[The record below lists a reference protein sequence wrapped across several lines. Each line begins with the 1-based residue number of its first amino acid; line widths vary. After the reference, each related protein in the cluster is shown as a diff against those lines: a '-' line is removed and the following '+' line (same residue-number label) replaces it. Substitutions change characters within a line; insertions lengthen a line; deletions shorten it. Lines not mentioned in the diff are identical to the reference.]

1 MGNPSFFHRI
11 SHALFER
18 LLPDVIVPVP
28 IVLGPLRGL
37 LIEINLRWERQFIYG
52 NYEFEMMKAIQDFV
66 KPGNV
71 VYDVGAHVGYFTL
84 LISILA
90 GPKGYCFAFEPSP
103 PVSQRLET
111 NIHKNKWKLDA
122 NVQIMKM
129 ALFDEV
135 GEREFFL
142 GGSTSTG
149 RLTRFAENVPR
160 EKLVVVPLSTID
172 NLTKAGIPAPQV
184 IKIDVESAEDHVIRG
199 AIHTLKKTAPVLL
212 CEIHSVEA
220 GLNVFGILK
229 GINYS
234 IRDLKTGHIWN
245 REDKVAKG
253 HIVAVRAEANQKVWT
268 NN

>member
-1 MGNPSFFHRI
+1 MGHHPFFHRI

-18 LLPDVIVPVP
+18 LLPDVIVTVP

-37 LIEINLRWERQFIYG
+37 LIETNLRWERQFIYG

-66 KPGNV
+66 KPGDV
-71 VYDVGAHVGYFTL
+71 VYNVGAHVGYFTL
-84 LISILA
+84 LISILV
-90 GPKGYCFAFEPSP
+90 GPKGCCFAFEPSP
-103 PVSQRLET
+103 PVSQRLEA
-111 NIHKNKWKLDA
+111 NIHTNKWKLDA

-149 RLTRFAENVPR
+149 RLTRFPKNVRR

-172 NLTKAGIPAPQV
+172 TLTKAGIPAPQV

-199 AIHTLKKTAPVLL
+199 AIHTLKKAAPVLL

-220 GLNVFGILK
+220 GLNMFGILK
-229 GINYS
+229 GINYW
-234 IRDLKTGHIWN
+234 IRDLKTGQIWN

-253 HIVAVRAEANQKVWT
+253 HIVAVRAEAN
-268 NN
+268 